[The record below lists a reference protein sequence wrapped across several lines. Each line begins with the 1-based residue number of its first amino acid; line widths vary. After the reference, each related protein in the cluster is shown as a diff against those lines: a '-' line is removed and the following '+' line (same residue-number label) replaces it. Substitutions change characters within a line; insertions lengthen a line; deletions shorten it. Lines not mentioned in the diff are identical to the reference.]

1 MYEVCINN
9 DYGKHKK
16 TRVKNFLVHNKLLVF
31 FSMCLLLGVFC
42 GSLLMTFA
50 DEKTLRFI
58 NVLFLS
64 EIQARATKSC
74 LNLFITSLSLTFFF
88 LVVAFFTGLSLY
100 GFVLTPMLP
109 FLRGVCIG
117 MSEAYLYSSYSLK
130 GLCLHSLIFLPGIFV
145 SSLAILAETR
155 EAFKMSNKLSAI
167 AFSKDNPGIS
177 SELKRYFVYSG
188 VITLLSVI
196 SAGVDLLMNFVTG
209 KIF

>member
-9 DYGKHKK
+9 DFGKHKK
-16 TRVKNFLVHNKLLVF
+16 SRLKNFLVHNKLLVF

-64 EIQARATKSC
+64 EIQARATKLC

-117 MSEAYLYSSYSLK
+117 LSEAYLYSAYSLK
-130 GLCLHSLIFLPGIFV
+130 GLGLHSLMFLPGVFV

-155 EAFKMSNKLSAI
+155 EAFKMSNKLSAL
-167 AFSKDNPGIS
+167 AFSKDNPCIS
-177 SELKRYFVYSG
+177 SELKRYFFCSG
-188 VITLLSVI
+188 FITLLAPI
-196 SAGVDLLMNFVTG
+196 SAGVDLIMNFVTG